1 MDEKLSLHFI
11 ATVDDQF
18 DHFFIAPSSF
28 DDTQAFYRDT
38 LGWREIASW
47 GGDGEPRGVVL
58 TGGGIRVVLAE
69 QHTANDHSWSHG
81 FSGQRPTIHLTVE
94 DLDQR
99 YSEVSASYGEIVVQ
113 PEQTHWGTRW
123 FVVKDPDGNLIAY
136 EQPAS
141 TKS

>member
-1 MDEKLSLHFI
+1 M
-11 ATVDDQF
+11 VDDKF
-18 DHFFIAPSSF
+18 DHLFIAPSNF

-38 LGWREIASW
+38 LGWRAIASW

-69 QHTANDHSWSHG
+69 QHATDDRSWSHG
-81 FSGQRPTIHLTVE
+81 FNGQRPTIHLTVR
-94 DLDQR
+94 DLDER
-99 YSEVSASYGEIVVQ
+99 YAEVSALHGDMVVR
-113 PEQTHWGTRW
+113 PEHTHWGTRW

-141 TKS
+141 TEP